1 MSLQTALRDDE
12 FRKDARAWAELP
24 MTRRI
29 LRLYREDT
37 LRPIPTGG
45 DLNAR
50 LVAAETANG
59 ERKAIDRM
67 LSLSAPE
74 VVSSHEEADYGRR
87 DALKAELNWTDEKID
102 EMIAQEK
109 EGPQNDNGY

>member
-37 LRPIPTGG
+37 LRSIPGGG
-45 DLNAR
+45 DLNNR
-50 LVAAETANG
+50 LIAAEQANG
-59 ERKAIDRM
+59 KRM
-67 LSLSAPE
+67 AVDALLALSAPE
-74 VVSSHEEADYGRR
+74 VVAEHEDADYGTRE
-87 DALKAELNWTDEKID
+87 ALKAEFGWTDEKID
-102 EMIAQEK
+102 ELIAQEQGGTT
-109 EGPQNDNGY
+109 E